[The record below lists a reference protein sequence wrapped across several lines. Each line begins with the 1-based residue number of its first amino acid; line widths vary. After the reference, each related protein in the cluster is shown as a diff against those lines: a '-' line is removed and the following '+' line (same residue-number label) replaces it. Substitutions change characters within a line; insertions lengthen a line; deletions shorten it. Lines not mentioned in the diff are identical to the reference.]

1 MTHNMTTKSLS
12 TGFRQTRFAAALA
25 VTLVFGSALPARAD
39 YIPQRGDVLEVTVSR
54 APALNRRVLVNGD
67 GKIALPFLGD
77 VEAAELSLSDLRRR
91 VGELLVAK
99 NVVDRPDVT
108 VSVAEYGPIYLDGD
122 LAKPGEYRFRPEM
135 TIRNAI
141 SLAGGLDT
149 SVGQSHPTTAQFAE
163 AWGDY
168 GSTAIEFAR
177 QKARAARLRAELNGA
192 ATFEVTD
199 PADPSVETTVMVE
212 IQDIENRQLQAERQA
227 ETREKAHL
235 ERMIGTA
242 RAELAA
248 LEQAEAQQSSMLDQQ
263 LSDATRSQDLL
274 QKGVS
279 TFARTEETQRAL
291 AQARTQLIEVRV
303 RLAQAK
309 KELQERLRNLETFDD
324 DRRAKLLEGLRDA
337 VAEAGKA
344 EYRLEAARKRMSGR
358 PEALSFAVSGA
369 VPNVTIRRLVKGA
382 TVRIVADLDTK
393 LQSGD
398 SVEVVTTAATSR
410 MARRTESRTADGAA
424 EAGFA
429 QKPETS
435 DQRQPVLT
443 FAP

>member
-1 MTHNMTTKSLS
+1 MSEKLKMTHNMSIGSVS
-12 TGFRQTRFAAALA
+12 TGRRQTRFAVALA
-25 VTLVFGSALPARAD
+25 VTLVLGSALPAWAD
-39 YIPQRGDVLEVTVSR
+39 YIPQRGDLLEVTVPK
-54 APALNRRVLVNGD
+54 APALNRRVLVNSD
-67 GKIALPFLGD
+67 GKIALPFLGE
-77 VEAAELSLSDLRRR
+77 VEAAELSLSDLRRQ

-99 NVVDRPDVT
+99 NIVDRPDVI
-108 VSVAEYGPIYLDGD
+108 VSVAQYGPIYLDGD
-122 LAKPGEYRFRPEM
+122 VARPGDYRFRPDM

-149 SVGQSHPTTAQFAE
+149 SLGQSRPTTAQFAE
-163 AWGDY
+163 AWADY
-168 GSTAIEFAR
+168 GSTAIELAR
-177 QKARAARLRAELNGA
+177 QKARAARLRAELHGA
-192 ATFEVTD
+192 ATFEAAD
-199 PADPSVETTVMVE
+199 PAAPSVETTVMVE
-212 IQDIENRQLQAERQA
+212 IQEIEGRQLQADRQA
-227 ETREKAHL
+227 EAREKAHL
-235 ERMIGTA
+235 ERMIETA

-248 LEQAEAQQSSMLDQQ
+248 LDQAEAQQSSMLDQQ

-274 QKGVS
+274 KKAVV
-279 TFARTEETQRAL
+279 TVARTEETQRAL

-358 PEALSFAVSGA
+358 PDALSFAVSGA
-369 VPNVTIRRLVKGA
+369 PQVTIRRLVKGA
-382 TVRIVADLDTK
+382 TVRIVADLDMK

-410 MARRTESRTADGAA
+410 TARRTESRTGDGTS
-424 EAGFA
+424 ESGFA
-429 QKPETS
+429 KKTENQ
-435 DQRQPVLT
+435 
-443 FAP
+443 